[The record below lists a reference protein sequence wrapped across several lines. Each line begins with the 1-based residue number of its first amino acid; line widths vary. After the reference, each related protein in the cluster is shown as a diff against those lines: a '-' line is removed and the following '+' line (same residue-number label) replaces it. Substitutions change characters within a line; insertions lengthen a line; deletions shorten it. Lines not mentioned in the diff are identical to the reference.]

1 LAWPDHAFF
10 FPVKSIIA
18 VIAAAFID
26 SLCLFFKTRKFKLT
40 ESSLITG
47 LIVGFVLSSDAGT
60 GFFAAVAGLAILS
73 KFLVRFKGKHIF
85 NPAAAGIFLAIVL
98 FKQATQWHGAYSWYI
113 IIPAGF
119 YFTWRIRKLPIVG
132 AYFLAYVIMYGVR
145 AYWLKTPFLDQI
157 VYANYFFIFIM
168 LIEPKTSPFDFKEGA
183 AFGIVVSMVSFILY
197 AAGFP
202 YDADLPA
209 LLAGNLAFA
218 LWNGRPRKT
227 LTK

>member
-1 LAWPDHAFF
+1 MKKISLKLQLCLFLFVFSLFLAWPDHAFF

-73 KFLVRFKGKHIF
+73 KFLVRFKGKH
-85 NPAAAGIFLAIVL
+85 
-98 FKQATQWHGAYSWYI
+98 I